1 MYKVFIEQFDA
12 LPPINRREVLRYA
25 GVHGAVEDGLNALLE
40 ECFQEAS
47 EAFCG
52 KVCYCK
58 CSVSEL
64 FDAIPTAEQSQNL
77 RLALRGCDSVILFAA
92 TVGLEIDRLMQRY
105 LRLSPTKSLLF
116 QALGAERIEAICDL
130 FCEQLKQDYAAVN
143 CSLKPRFSAGYG
155 DFPLEA
161 QKAIFA
167 LLNASKAIGVS
178 LTESLMMIPTKS
190 VSALIGVKDNTR
202 S

>member
-1 MYKVFIEQFDA
+1 MYKVFVEQFDV
-12 LPPINRREVLRYA
+12 LPPINQKEALRYA
-25 GVHGAVEDGLNALLE
+25 GVRGVAKDGLNALFE
-40 ECFQEAS
+40 ECLQEAS

-64 FDAIPTAEQSQNL
+64 FDAIPIAAQSKSL
-77 RLALRGCDSVILFAA
+77 RVALAGCESVIVFAA
-92 TVGLEIDRLMQRY
+92 TVGLGIDRLMQRY

-116 QALGAERIEAICDL
+116 QALGAERIEAVCDL
-130 FCEQLKQDYAAVN
+130 FCERLKQDYRAAN
-143 CSLKPRFSAGYG
+143 YTLKPRFSAGYG

-167 LLNASKAIGVS
+167 LLSASKNIGVS

-190 VSALIGVKDNTR
+190 VSALIGVKG
-202 S
+202 